1 MLNRRQTLATLAAA
15 SAAAV
20 LPQQSLAMTKPVAF
34 IPCLNM
40 STIRGQKLGFV
51 KELQTASQAGFEVVE
66 IWMDSYQEYLQKGGT
81 TAQARQI
88 LKDLGLSVAQ
98 AIGFAQ
104 WVVDDES
111 ARQAAFEQLKREMGI
126 LAEIGCKQIAAPP
139 VGAQNILNFDLKKAA
154 ERYRAIL
161 DLSDQTG
168 VVPHLELWGFSKSF
182 SRLSEVMYVATES
195 GHPSARLLLDVYHLY
210 KGGSSLDSLALVG
223 KPAIELFHIND
234 YPASPPRETIDDADR
249 VHVGDGV
256 APVARI
262 LQAIRRNDRPI
273 VLSLELFN
281 KTYYAQAA
289 LQVAKTGLARIKSQ
303 ITDFK

>member
-1 MLNRRQTLATLAAA
+1 MPNRRQTLATIAAA
-15 SAAAV
+15 SVAAV
-20 LPQQSLAMTKPVAF
+20 LPHQSSATNSAAAF
-34 IPCLNM
+34 VPCLNM

-51 KELQTASQAGFEVVE
+51 KELQTASQAGFGVVE
-66 IWMDSYQEYLQKGGT
+66 IWMDSYQEYLSKGGT
-81 TAQARQI
+81 TAEARRM

-104 WVVDDES
+104 WIADDDTT
-111 ARQAAFEQLKREMGI
+111 RKAALEQLKKEMGI
-126 LAEIGCKQIAAPP
+126 LAEIGCKRMAAPP
-139 VGAQNILNFDLKKAA
+139 TGAQNIVNFDLKKAA

-168 VVPHLELWGFSKSF
+168 VVPHFELWGFSKSF
-182 SRLSEVMYVATES
+182 SRLSEVMYIATES

-234 YPASPPRETIDDADR
+234 YPASPPRDTITDADR
-249 VHVGDGV
+249 VHVGQGV

-262 LQAIRRNDRPI
+262 LQAIKRTDQPI

-281 KTYYAQAA
+281 KTYYAQDA
-289 LQVAKTGLARIKSQ
+289 LQVAKTGLAGIKAVLE
-303 ITDFK
+303 KV